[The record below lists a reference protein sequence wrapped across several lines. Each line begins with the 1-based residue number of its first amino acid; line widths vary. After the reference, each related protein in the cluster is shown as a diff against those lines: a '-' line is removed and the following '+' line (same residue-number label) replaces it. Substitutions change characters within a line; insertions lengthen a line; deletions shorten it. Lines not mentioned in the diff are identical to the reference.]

1 MKVYKHIEIESQD
14 VEIEIT
20 SEDINL
26 VFVEEKD
33 FANPDLTRILHINLS
48 RAIQFLKGI
57 PNEMA
62 QNVQEDVKNLII
74 KELEGIIDK
83 FKP

>member
-1 MKVYKHIEIESQD
+1 MKVFKHVEIEPQD

-26 VFVEEKD
+26 VFMEEKD
-33 FANPDLTRILHINLS
+33 FANPDLTNILHMNLS
-48 RAIQFLKGI
+48 RALQFLKGI
-57 PNEMA
+57 PDEMA
-62 QNVQEDVKNLII
+62 QNVHEAVKTLII
-74 KELEGIIDK
+74 KELTKVIDK